1 MKNLIIIISLV
12 FAATFMQLEAITIY
26 NTRYNNFESINH
38 SHEAVVNGDFLQL
51 HNSTTSNVVVT
62 DSTAIDAFT
71 NYKYYIKFANLHNKE
86 GKTYKITNPQGHSQS
101 ISSTECGIVFNHTT
115 RGCWRVAVS
124 CSNSS
129 LYNESVDSRT
139 MTVKLINDYSGGTV
153 VMQTTLDSD
162 VDLDDGYN
170 YLGVTIEDST
180 ISVKIGKGQLKEVLS
195 YRLTTSDIEATTGI
209 PSVKV
214 GYFVGPG
221 AMISI
226 ERAVLAHND
235 QPQPSPARL
244 ETHWTREAL
253 DRHFAASKNPYEG
266 YWTYLDRDMEDQW
279 LRLGGRYTIAL
290 VETEQG
296 YDVIYVEGAQVK
308 KSLWHTG
315 MKKGEM
321 TRTIF
326 TDNFTGKWTD
336 ATLEPITDDVFVT
349 FESGVILNFKFPVY
363 KSQVRFSKVLNE

>member
-38 SHEAVVNGDFLQL
+38 SRAAVVNGDFLQL

-71 NYKYYIKFANLHNKE
+71 SYKYYIKFANLHNKE
-86 GKTYKITNPQGHSQS
+86 GKTYKITNPQGHSRS
-101 ISSTECGIVFNHTT
+101 ISSTECGIVFNHTP

-124 CSNSS
+124 CSNSN

-139 MTVKLINDYSGGTV
+139 MTVKLINDYSGGAV
-153 VMQTTLDSD
+153 VMQTTLDTG

-180 ISVKIGKGQLKEVLS
+180 ISVKMGKSKLKEIMSYHLTSGDLQAMTGVES
-195 YRLTTSDIEATTGI
+195 YR
-209 PSVKV
+209 V
-214 GYFVGPG
+214 GNFAGPG
-221 AMISI
+221 AMVSI
-226 ERAVLAHND
+226 ERAVLAHNE
-235 QPQPSPARL
+235 QAQPSPARL

-253 DRHFAASKNPYEG
+253 DRHFAVSKNPYEG